1 MAGGKL
7 TDKAIKNAKPGER
20 LAILSDGGGL
30 QLWLTPTGGKLW
42 NYAYRFGSKRKRLAI
57 GLYGKD
63 PAGVPLEAA
72 RKRRD
77 EAAGLL
83 REGVDPATRRR
94 QVKAARAE
102 AHANTFAVVAD
113 ELLAKKKREGVAAAT
128 ASKLEWLLGIAKA
141 DLGALPIADISA
153 GEVLRVLQPLEAA
166 DKLETA
172 KRLRAVIGS
181 VFRYAIATA
190 RTGNDPTQALRG
202 AIASPKVQHRAA
214 ITDPVAFGGLL
225 RAIDGF
231 LGQPTTKSALQ
242 LMALLACRP
251 GELRH
256 ATWPEFDLDRS
267 VWDVPAERTKMRRL
281 HRIPLPVQAVT
292 ILKALHPITG
302 IGVAGLVFPGLRSVT
317 RPISENTMNGALR
330 RIGFSQEEATSH
342 GFRSTFSTLANESG
356 KWSVNAIEAALAHIE
371 PNAVRRAYA
380 RGDYWDERVKMMQWW
395 ANHLDTLRHG
405 GRVVKFE
412 KASA

>member
-7 TDKAIKNAKPGER
+7 TDKTIKNAKPGER

-30 QLWLTPTGGKLW
+30 QLWLMPTGGKLW
-42 NYAYRFGSKRKRLAI
+42 NYAYRFGGKRKRLAI
-57 GLYGKD
+57 GLYGKN

-72 RKRRD
+72 RSRRD

-83 REGVDPATRRR
+83 RDGVDPATRKR
-94 QVKAARAE
+94 QAKAARLE
-102 AHANTFAVVAD
+102 AHANTFELVAD
-113 ELLAKKKREGVAAAT
+113 ELLAKKKREGVATAT
-128 ASKLEWLLGIAKA
+128 AGKLEWLLGLTKA

-153 GEVLRVLQPLEAA
+153 GQVLRVLRPLEAA
-166 DKLETA
+166 GKLETA

-190 RTGNDPTQALRG
+190 RADNDPTQALRG
-202 AIASPKVQHRAA
+202 AIASPKPEHRAA
-214 ITDPVAFGGLL
+214 ITDPTALGGLL
-225 RAIDGF
+225 RAVDGF
-231 LGQPTTKSALQ
+231 MGQPTTKAALQ

-256 ATWPEFDLDRS
+256 ANWAEFDLDS
-267 VWDVPAERTKMRRL
+267 GVWNVPAERTKMRRP
-281 HRIPLPVQAVT
+281 HRIPLPAQALA
-292 ILKALHPITG
+292 ILNALHPITG
-302 IGVAGLVFPGLRSVT
+302 HGAAGLLFPGLRSVK

-330 RIGFSQEEATSH
+330 RIGFSQEEATAH

-356 KWSVNAIEAALAHIE
+356 KWSENAIEAALAHIE

-395 ANHLDTLRHG
+395 ADYLDTLRKG
-405 GRVVKFE
+405 GRVVPFKA
-412 KASA
+412 ASA